1 MLRRLSIKNFA
12 VVRELE
18 LVFGPGLNL
27 LTGETGA
34 GKSIIVDA
42 LALVVGGRAA
52 PDVVR
57 AGASVAVVEAEF
69 QLAAEAGAAVAEL
82 LAADGVASEQGGLL
96 LRREVQAVGRSRALV
111 NDQSVTAA
119 LLRRLQPFLVEIHGQ
134 GEQQALASA
143 RAHVEFLDAVAGC
156 ERERHELAA
165 LHARRAAVCAA
176 LDAAEATARESA
188 RALEFIEFQLRE
200 IERIAPQPGEDE
212 ELEAELKLLAEAET
226 VQALAAEAYAELY
239 ESDRSAL
246 ALIAAAERRIER
258 LAEFDDALAEL
269 VERLAQ
275 AAALVADVAE
285 EVRTRLARVDFSPE
299 RLAAV
304 EARLAELDRLKRRYG
319 GSLQD
324 VEELAREL
332 RRQRDAY
339 AGAADRVAEL
349 RAERSALEAEY
360 ARRAAA
366 LSARRQ
372 RARRTLEQRVA
383 RELAALA
390 MERARFVVE
399 MRTAVPADPAFYSA
413 TGADQVE
420 FLLAANPGEPPR
432 ALGRVASGGELSRV
446 MLALLT
452 ACRAQSGAATLVFD
466 EIDAGIGGGVAEAV
480 GRRLRALAQ
489 GGRQVICVTHQ
500 APVARFAE
508 HHFLVT
514 KRVEGERAEVAVRK
528 LAWDERVAELARL
541 IGAEDVVAG
550 RAAAQWM
557 LEEAQGG

>member
-226 VQALAAEAYAELY
+226 VQALAAEAYTELY

-246 ALIAAAERRIER
+246 ALIAGAERRIER
-258 LAEFDDALAEL
+258 LAEFDGTLAEL
-269 VERLAQ
+269 AERLAQ
-275 AAALVADVAE
+275 AAALVTDVAE
-285 EVRTRLARVDFSPE
+285 EVRARLARVDFSPE

-304 EARLAELDRLKRRYG
+304 EARLAELDGLKRRYG

-324 VEELAREL
+324 VETLAHEL

-339 AGAADRVAEL
+339 AGAADRAAEL
-349 RAERSALEAEY
+349 RAELSAIEAEY
-360 ARRAAA
+360 GRRAAA
-366 LSARRQ
+366 LSAQRR

-390 MERARFVVE
+390 MERARFVIE
-399 MRTAVPADPAFYSA
+399 LRTAAPTDPAFYSA
-413 TGADQVE
+413 SGADQVE

-489 GGRQVICVTHQ
+489 GGQQVVCVTHQ

-514 KRVEGERAEVAVRK
+514 KRIEGERAEVAVRK

-541 IGAEDVVAG
+541 IGAEDVAAG